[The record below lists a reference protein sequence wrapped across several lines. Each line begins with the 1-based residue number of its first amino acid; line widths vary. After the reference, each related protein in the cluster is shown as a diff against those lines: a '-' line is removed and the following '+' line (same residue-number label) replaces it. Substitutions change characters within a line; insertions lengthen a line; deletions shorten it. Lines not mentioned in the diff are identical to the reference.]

1 MFWTKARPGAA
12 SAPATPPPA
21 IIPTAEARLEP
32 VLRRLEQLRAQMLAE
47 IAVYAKQ
54 FYGEKAR
61 QTVVAAPDHTRALGP
76 RLADLKGEVRA
87 LEDSA
92 APCVVERL
100 GHPVLWS
107 RSDLSDPHW
116 WWRDDFDC
124 DYQTSD
130 ADRALRDRLY
140 SVFGR
145 LQPILQEYGYR
156 PDWRG
161 VHIAHRRALF
171 GRASFQKAFGEYR
184 ALLADSRCLR
194 QTVDAM
200 RREQARQEAERL
212 WHDA

>member
-1 MFWTKARPGAA
+1 MFWTKAHPVTA
-12 SAPATPPPA
+12 SAPAAPPPA
-21 IIPTAEARLEP
+21 ITLPAEARLEP
-32 VLRRLEQLRAQMLAE
+32 ALRRLEQLRAQMLAE
-47 IAVYAKQ
+47 IAVYTKQ

-61 QTVVAAPDHTRALGP
+61 QTVVAAPHHTRMLGQ
-76 RLADLKGEVRA
+76 RLADLKAEVRA
-87 LEDSA
+87 LEA
-92 APCVVERL
+92 GTAQCVVERL
-100 GHPVLWS
+100 GHPILWS

-161 VHIAHRRALF
+161 VHIANRRALF

-184 ALLADSRCLR
+184 ALLADSRCLQ

-200 RREQARQEAERL
+200 RRERATQEAERL